1 MHLDTSEIK
10 AELFKETFLLAIYF
24 QRMAWLDLSFR
35 NFTAAHILV
44 PYSLSIFIVID
55 CIKVSYSAREG
66 FCSFVSWF
74 KTITLQNQDSFWC
87 GNISGKLQSS
97 LYYTVCLNSQD
108 LSLLPTITFRKWLF
122 SYGFC
127 KRNNSIKAVVF
138 TQIETEA

>member
-1 MHLDTSEIK
+1 MHLNTSEIK
-10 AELFKETFLLAIYF
+10 GELFKETFLLAIYF
-24 QRMAWLDLSFR
+24 QCMAWLDLSFR

-97 LYYTVCLNSQD
+97 LYYTVLTPRIYLYCL
-108 LSLLPTITFRKWLF
+108 LSHFV
-122 SYGFC
+122 SGFFPMVSV
-127 KRNNSIKAVVF
+127 KG
-138 TQIETEA
+138 TTL